1 MIEAKCIKYIW
12 GMKMTNLFCL
22 WRESH
27 YRMLMEVKWSRLLH
41 TILGLS
47 KNFWLPGSP
56 LMLADVDRKQQE
68 DAGVALK
75 TDA

>member
-1 MIEAKCIKYIW
+1 
-12 GMKMTNLFCL
+12 
-22 WRESH
+22 
-27 YRMLMEVKWSRLLH
+27 MEVKWSRLLH